1 MRTDEIAG
9 IRRRR
14 GRGSTGAA
22 RATVASMLITVP
34 EFVEFLRARLAE
46 LAATD
51 FEQVRYGDAGTAS
64 LLGLI
69 LAAACVLTLA
79 RRSLTRRA
87 HARQHSGHSVARRFR
102 RGPIAAALYIVP
114 KLLLALAVAALLV
127 AASDP
132 FLTATE
138 QVTGDVE
145 SRVRID
151 LVDTSLSMAWEFSNS
166 DRSRAAVARE
176 AHLAFLEMRREKND
190 RVSLW
195 IFSSYPYMVDDFVL
209 DDELYYYQVMDA
221 PHVTVKI
228 LAPEPGTARDRFFV
242 SEDRVQIIPSEGTT
256 NIIRALQ
263 AVTRHFDQDDAILGT
278 SITAHRAI
286 LIITDADVDEM
297 PEAEFAALAQRNI
310 VPYVIY
316 INTTDARAA
325 RLEVSATPPL
335 IERIREFG
343 GDYFDVTDQDSL
355 ERAYEAID
363 EREAVR
369 VELTHRALKVPIYSR
384 FLLVSLAL
392 LVVGIPAGFVAELLW
407 GTHP

>member
-1 MRTDEIAG
+1 
-9 IRRRR
+9 
-14 GRGSTGAA
+14 
-22 RATVASMLITVP
+22 MLITAS
-34 EFVEFLRARLAE
+34 EFVEFLRAQLDE
-46 LAATD
+46 LARTEFD
-51 FEQVRYGDAGTAS
+51 QVRFGDTGTAS
-64 LLGLI
+64 LLALI
-69 LAAACVLTLA
+69 LLAACLLTLA

-102 RGPIAAALYIVP
+102 RGPIAAVLYVVP
-114 KLLLALAVAALLV
+114 KLLLGLAVAALLV

-151 LVDTSLSMAWEFSNS
+151 LVDTSLSMAWEFANT
-166 DRSRAAVARE
+166 DRSRAEVARE
-176 AHLAFLEMRREKND
+176 AHLSFLEMRRQKND

-195 IFSSYPYMVDDFVL
+195 MFSSYPYMVDDFVL

-221 PHVTVKI
+221 PYVTVKI
-228 LAPEPGTARDRFFV
+228 LAPEPGTARDRFYV
-242 SEDRVQIIPSEGTT
+242 TDDRVQIIPSEGTT
-256 NIIRALQ
+256 NIVRALK
-263 AVTRHFDQDDAILGT
+263 AVIRHFDQDEAILGT
-278 SITAHRAI
+278 NVTAHRAV

-297 PEAEFAALAQRNI
+297 PSAEFVALNQRNI

-335 IERIREFG
+335 IEQIRDFG

>member
-1 MRTDEIAG
+1 
-9 IRRRR
+9 
-14 GRGSTGAA
+14 
-22 RATVASMLITVP
+22 MLITAS
-34 EFVEFLRARLAE
+34 EFVAFLQAQLDE
-46 LAATD
+46 LAGTD
-51 FEQVRYGDAGTAS
+51 FDQVRYGDTGTAS

-69 LAAACVLTLA
+69 LVAACLLTLA

-102 RGPIAAALYIVP
+102 RGPIAAFLYVVP
-114 KLLLALAVAALLV
+114 KLLLGLAVAALLV

-151 LVDTSLSMAWEFSNS
+151 LVDTSLSMAWEFANT
-166 DRSRAAVARE
+166 DRSRAEVARE
-176 AHLAFLEMRREKND
+176 AHLSFLEMRRQKND
-190 RVSLW
+190 RGSLW
-195 IFSSYPYMVDDFVL
+195 MFSSYPYMVDDFVL

-221 PHVTVKI
+221 PYVTVKI
-228 LAPEPGTARDRFFV
+228 LAPEPGTARDRFYV
-242 SEDRVQIIPSEGTT
+242 TQDRVQIIPSEGTT
-256 NIIRALQ
+256 NIVRALQ
-263 AVTRHFDQDDAILGT
+263 AVIRHFDQDEAILGT
-278 SITAHRAI
+278 SITAHRAV

-297 PEAEFAALAQRNI
+297 PSAEFVALNQRNI

-325 RLEVSATPPL
+325 RLEVSSTPPL
-335 IERIREFG
+335 IEQIRDFG